1 MVYDHESVYTDLLTA
16 VVLFQVWRSSPESHT
31 QAACYHKQVLPAH
44 RDGITRLLSALE
56 TAQPVSVCVYTQDKL
71 LNTCITNCSLNEKHA
86 KFTSHRPQQ
95 EAQKIFKANHGMDTE
110 VLKAK
115 VGLHNFITTL

>member
-1 MVYDHESVYTDLLTA
+1 MHSEIYLTA
-16 VVLFQVWRSSPESHT
+16 VLFQVWRSSPESHP

-56 TAQPVSVCVYTQDKL
+56 TAQPVSVCVYTEDKL
-71 LNTCITNCSLNEKHA
+71 LYTCITNCSLNEKNV
-86 KFTSHRPQQ
+86 KFSSHRPQQ
-95 EAQKIFKANHGMDTE
+95 EAQKIFKANHAMDTE

-115 VGLHNFITTL
+115 VGLHNFILTF

>member
-1 MVYDHESVYTDLLTA
+1 MSQHTQIYLA

-31 QAACYHKQVLPAH
+31 QAACYHKQVLPTH

-56 TAQPVSVCVYTQDKL
+56 TAQPVSVCVYTEDKL
-71 LNTCITNCSLNEKHA
+71 LYTCITNCSLNEKHA
-86 KFTSHRPQQ
+86 KLPSHRPQQ
-95 EAQKIFKANHGMDTE
+95 EAQKIFKANNAMDTE

-115 VGLHNFITTL
+115 VGLHNFIPTL